1 MTSEAPE
8 NAALECPWCEYGN
21 ASGSRFCGNCGRTLV
36 FAAKCPNCGLEN
48 PEETAYCDAC
58 GGVLDESKR
67 ILPQPSGPSALARL
81 QGGVRDFG
89 LQHWAMVTLVGITAF
104 ALFIRLF
111 SLTDIPPN
119 LVPDEADNLIT
130 VYRIMADIGPGF
142 FEVDWKP
149 QPAFSAYMMGWFMGL
164 FGETIVGM
172 RLPSVVL
179 STTSVLVFY
188 AVARQHGIE
197 RLAALGATFL
207 LATGVW
213 YLHFSRSGWEN
224 AHIGLYALSAML
236 ALNAAIKNKGM
247 RLSLLL
253 FAATGQFAAL
263 GLYGYTSG
271 RVIIVALV
279 AYLPFALFL
288 HREDRKRI
296 LIGFGVMCVT
306 AFVLFWPQL
315 DNALDDW
322 DSFNRRVQVV
332 YILSEENRLKFEG
345 KGDLEIIAQQTWDN
359 FRGFVLLDTGAS
371 TVGLNTRYIPPN
383 HGLLDRLTALLFWLG
398 LVVSVFRWRQSILW
412 WLFFV
417 IMIFPIQVLGS
428 GTPDAA
434 RAVGAAPLFYLFIAL
449 GLDWLFGLRYTKDQ
463 LAFKAVAIAVLVL
476 IAYLNVTSYFDW
488 MEQPHASAV
497 RQPAVDVE
505 DFESWQTLQKA
516 AAEAGQGGFNVGEW
530 LEMKERG
537 F

>member
-1 MTSEAPE
+1 MTSETSKGQSFD
-8 NAALECPWCEYGN
+8 CPWCEYAN
-21 ASGSRFCGNCGRTLV
+21 AIDSKFCGNCGRGLV
-36 FAAKCPNCGLEN
+36 FPVECPFCGREN
-48 PEETAYCDAC
+48 PEENAYCDAC
-58 GGVLDESKR
+58 GGVLDETKR
-67 ILPQPSGPSALARL
+67 IMPQPPGPSALARL
-81 QGGVRDFG
+81 QDDIRAFST
-89 LQHWAMVTLVGITAF
+89 QHWAMVTLAGITAL
-104 ALFIRLF
+104 ALFMRLF

-142 FEVDWKP
+142 FELDWKP

-164 FGETIVGM
+164 FGETIVAM

-179 STTSVLVFY
+179 STASLLVFY
-188 AVARQHGIE
+188 AVARQHGVG
-197 RLAALGATFL
+197 RPAALAATFL

-224 AHIGLYALSAML
+224 VHVGLYALSAML
-236 ALNAAIKNKGM
+236 SLNAAIKSKNM
-247 RLSLLL
+247 RASLPL
-253 FAATGQFAAL
+253 FAATGLFAAL
-263 GLYGYTSG
+263 GLYGYTGG
-271 RVIIVALV
+271 RVIIVALI
-279 AYLPFALFL
+279 AYLPFAFFL
-288 HREDRKRI
+288 HRENRKRL
-296 LIGFGVMCVT
+296 LIGYGVMCMT

-332 YILSEENRLKFEG
+332 YVLSEENRLRFG
-345 KGDLEIIAQQTWDN
+345 GRGDMEIIALQTWDN
-359 FRGFVLLDTGAS
+359 VKGFILLDTGAS
-371 TVGLNTRYIPPN
+371 NVGLNFRYIPPN

-398 LVVSVFRWRQSILW
+398 LVVSVFRWRQALLW
-412 WLFFV
+412 WLFFIV
-417 IMIFPIQVLGS
+417 MIFPIQVLGV

-449 GLDWLFGLRYTKDQ
+449 GLDWLFGLRYTRDQ
-463 LAFKAVAIAVLVL
+463 WAFKAAAIAVLVF
-476 IAYLNVTSYFDW
+476 IAYLNVSGYLEW
-488 MEQPHASAV
+488 MESPHAAAV

-516 AAEAGQGGFNVGEW
+516 AAEAGRGGFNVGEW